1 MQSEYARYKE
11 QQQKTIGLNFGRAIK
26 CLAVG
31 RGDPGRAMAF
41 AEQHNFKMSWL
52 ETFLTKASIP
62 AGTTSDAT
70 WAGPIALPTPLSTEL
85 VKLLY
90 PIDVIS
96 QLLAL
101 GARRVPFNILFPRVN
116 VGTSAA
122 WAAPGNPVPVS
133 KQSLDTISLGIYKTA
148 GIVVLTQEL
157 ARSTFLDVATT
168 ISADMV
174 ESLAKFRNTAAFNPD
189 NAGVPLESPSSLN
202 FGLDQ
207 IQSSGTTIAAL
218 TADAGMAMDQLTTNG
233 VPLTNAVW
241 VMSERLGGY
250 ISRLRTTTGA
260 SAFPTMSAKGGEWFG
275 LPVLTSGAEIESNSP
290 TESFF
295 TLLDVGSIA
304 IAQDDTP
311 VLDVSKSGSM
321 QLLDN
326 PSTGATS
333 NVSLWQMNLIAVRAV
348 MAANFIRRRD
358 VAVAIV
364 RGINL

>member
-1 MQSEYARYKE
+1 MQSEYARFKE
-11 QQQKTIGLNFGRAIK
+11 QQQKTIGLNLGRAIQ
-26 CLAVG
+26 CLVVG
-31 RGDPGRAMAF
+31 RGDPMKACAF
-41 AEQHNFKMSWL
+41 ANQHFKMPWL
-52 ETFLTKASIP
+52 DDFLTKASVDP
-62 AGTTSDAT
+62 GTTTDAT
-70 WAGPIALPTPLSTEL
+70 WAAPIALPTPLSSEL
-85 VKLLY
+85 VRLLY
-90 PIDVIS
+90 PVDVIS
-96 QLLAL
+96 QLLAR

-122 WAAPGNPVPVS
+122 WAAAGKPVPVS
-133 KQSLDTISLGIYKTA
+133 RQSLDTISLGIFKSA

-168 ISADMV
+168 ISQDMT
-174 ESLAKFRNTAAFNPD
+174 ESLAKFRNTAAFDPD
-189 NAGVPLESPSSLN
+189 HAGVIGESPSSLTY
-202 FGLDQ
+202 GLNQ
-207 IQSSGTTIAAL
+207 IQSSGTSIDNL
-218 TADAGMAMDQLTTNG
+218 SDDAGVAMDQLTTAG

-241 VMSERLGGY
+241 VMSERLAGY
-250 ISRLRTTTGA
+250 ISRLRTTTKA
-260 SAFPTMSAKGGEWFG
+260 LAFPTMSAKGGTWFG
-275 LPVLTSGAEIESNSP
+275 LDVLTSGAEIESNSP

-295 TLLDVGSIA
+295 TLLDVGSVA

-311 VLDVSKSGSM
+311 VLDISKSGSM

-326 PSTGATS
+326 PATGATS